1 MQILYV
7 FKFIFG
13 NKGNILKK
21 SGSENVFVY
30 SLKGTQNLLN
40 FVLPFF
46 YIFVV
51 PFSSKYKIEVY
62 QRFVEILNI
71 LNNNKNKTMQTDD
84 MIKLIKL
91 VYLLNPDSKGKSR
104 KRTLEETLD
113 IVRSNSVRIIS
124 KEEKNKNI
132 KVINLKRKYKKM
144 YNPQRLQAKDLFA
157 SICNIS

>member
-1 MQILYV
+1 LQILYA

-46 YIFVV
+46 NIFVV

-91 VYLLNPDSKGKSR
+91 VYFLNPDSKGKSR
-104 KRTLEETLD
+104 KRTLEETLY

-124 KEEKNKNI
+124 KEEKN
-132 KVINLKRKYKKM
+132 
-144 YNPQRLQAKDLFA
+144 
-157 SICNIS
+157 